1 MDYYDNYRYMHAL
14 MKQGHLIAK
23 SVEFRMI
30 PMPRRDYLHSL
41 RKVKA
46 AISVHSFGNVLI
58 YPWGYKVKISSHKI
72 YKIHTYGRVKVPKRM
87 NFWKCFNQKKNIAD
101 FGPLYRA
108 LK

>member
-1 MDYYDNYRYMHAL
+1 MDNYDSYCYMHAL
-14 MKQGHLIAK
+14 MIAK